1 MNRHQNS
8 FFALVFVY
16 GSLGAASIACAD
28 DREDFNRF
36 WHSSPATLSADSAK
50 KTNEREWLRLKP
62 LEVALIEDARQEKSE
77 REPNDR
83 QDGTHRIYRYLTVF
97 GGQNWLILGSEDP
110 RSGWGFS
117 YGYARKEPRLK
128 WWGMDGEL
136 IWEGYYLRSDS
147 DGVNGLPPVPTHA
160 YGVLLTARYRWK
172 WGRAYGVYFDYGF
185 GLQYVDRTSND
196 LTLHWNTTPALGYG
210 LLMRR
215 GPDEYHFGVRL
226 LHASNGGRRLPN
238 PGQNFAVATFGIRF

>member
-1 MNRHQNS
+1 MNRRLNS
-8 FFALVFVY
+8 SIAIGTALSALV
-16 GSLGAASIACAD
+16 
-28 DREDFNRF
+28 
-36 WHSSPATLSADSAK
+36 LSAVSSADMPDDWSPFRLSSEMQK
-50 KTNEREWLRLKP
+50 SDGKTWLTLKP
-62 LEVALIEDARQEKSE
+62 IEQVLLEQKDEDKG

-83 QDGTHRIYRYLTVF
+83 QDGTHRIYRYLTIF

-160 YGVLLTARYRWK
+160 YGLLLTARYRWK

-185 GLQYVDRTSND
+185 GVQYVDRTSND

-238 PGQNFAVATFGIRF
+238 PGQNFAVATFGVRF

>member
-1 MNRHQNS
+1 MNCRRNS
-8 FFALVFVY
+8 ILTSLFA
-16 GSLGAASIACAD
+16 GSTFGFCALSLANASENLNFLGSTGSM
-28 DREDFNRF
+28 EKFSVKQ
-36 WHSSPATLSADSAK
+36 WLTL
-50 KTNEREWLRLKP
+50 EP
-62 LEVALIEDARQEKSE
+62 LESALLRQKSDQG

-83 QDGTHRIYRYLTVF
+83 QDGTHRIYRYLTIF

-128 WWGMDGEL
+128 WWGMEGEL

-160 YGVLLTARYRWK
+160 YGLLLTARYRWK

-185 GLQYVDRTSND
+185 GVQYVDRTSND

-238 PGQNFAVATFGIRF
+238 PGQNFAVATFGVRF

>member
-1 MNRHQNS
+1 MNCRRKSILALSAACGSIAFSAPSQAAALQES
-8 FFALVFVY
+8 SPFAL
-16 GSLGAASIACAD
+16 SSSIQKVG
-28 DREDFNRF
+28 E
-36 WHSSPATLSADSAK
+36 K
-50 KTNEREWLRLKP
+50 QWLTLKP
-62 LEVALIEDARQEKSE
+62 LEMALREQKSDDQG

-83 QDGTHRIYRYLTVF
+83 QDGTHRIYRYLTIF

-160 YGVLLTARYRWK
+160 YGLLLTARYRWK

-185 GLQYVDRTSND
+185 GVQYVDRTSND

-210 LLMRR
+210 LLMRK

-238 PGQNFAVATFGIRF
+238 PGQNFAVATFGVRF

>member
-1 MNRHQNS
+1 MNRRLNS
-8 FFALVFVY
+8 FIAIGTALSAVVL
-16 GSLGAASIACAD
+16 SALSSADIPD
-28 DREDFNRF
+28 DRSPFRL
-36 WHSSPATLSADSAK
+36 SSEMQKSDG
-50 KTNEREWLRLKP
+50 KTWLTLKP
-62 LEVALIEDARQEKSE
+62 IEQVLLEQKDEEKG
-77 REPNDR
+77 REANDR
-83 QDGTHRIYRYLTVF
+83 QDGTHRIYRYLTIF

-160 YGVLLTARYRWK
+160 YGLLLTARYRWK

-185 GLQYVDRTSND
+185 GVQYVDRTSND

-238 PGQNFAVATFGIRF
+238 PGQNFAVATFGVRF

>member
-1 MNRHQNS
+1 MNRRLNS
-8 FFALVFVY
+8 F
-16 GSLGAASIACAD
+16 IAIGTA
-28 DREDFNRF
+28 
-36 WHSSPATLSADSAK
+36 LSAVVLSAVSSAEMPDNRSPFRLSSEMQK
-50 KTNEREWLRLKP
+50 SDGKSWLTLKP
-62 LEVALIEDARQEKSE
+62 IEQVLLEQKDEEKG

-83 QDGTHRIYRYLTVF
+83 QDGTHRIYRYLTIF

-160 YGVLLTARYRWK
+160 YGLLLTARYRWK

-185 GLQYVDRTSND
+185 GVQYVDRTSND

-238 PGQNFAVATFGIRF
+238 PGQNFAVATFGVRF

>member
-1 MNRHQNS
+1 MNRRRNS
-8 FFALVFVY
+8 ILTSLLAGSAFGFCALALADASNNPSLL
-16 GSLGAASIACAD
+16 GSAGSVAKFSEKQWL
-28 DREDFNRF
+28 
-36 WHSSPATLSADSAK
+36 TL
-50 KTNEREWLRLKP
+50 EP
-62 LEVALIEDARQEKSE
+62 LETVLVRQKSNQG

-83 QDGTHRIYRYLTVF
+83 QDGTHRIYRYLTIF

-128 WWGMDGEL
+128 WWGMEGEL

-160 YGVLLTARYRWK
+160 YGLLLTARYRWK

-185 GLQYVDRTSND
+185 GVQYVDRTSND

-238 PGQNFAVATFGIRF
+238 PGQNFAVATFGVRF